1 METFW
6 ILSDH
11 KPWPYEVPQNICRL
25 HFSIEIFLDR
35 FSTFFTFGMVCPFLF
50 LTGNHPILFAGKVSI
65 QFCLLRRYQ
74 SGNVFCE
81 GTFPVLFA
89 GKVPIQFCLLVPIQ
103 FCFLERY
110 PSTSVCFEVTHPVMF
125 AGKIPTKFCL
135 LWRYTLS
142 YVHWEGTC
150 LLLRYLS
157 SSVFCESTHLVMFSF
172 CLLGR
177 YPSSYGC

>member
-81 GTFPVLFA
+81 GTYPVLFAGTYPVLFSGKVPIHICLLRSYPSSYVCREDTHQVLFAVKVHAQLCSLGRYMFAVKVPIKFCFLWKYPSSYVFRKCIHPVLFA
-89 GKVPIQFCLLVPIQ
+89 GKVPI
-103 FCFLERY
+103 
-110 PSTSVCFEVTHPVMF
+110 
-125 AGKIPTKFCL
+125 
-135 LWRYTLS
+135 
-142 YVHWEGTC
+142 
-150 LLLRYLS
+150 
-157 SSVFCESTHLVMFSF
+157 
-172 CLLGR
+172 
-177 YPSSYGC
+177 